1 MEKVAGV
8 DLPVVIFGDNEI
20 VPRFGS
26 KATYRY
32 SELLR
37 ADPEGLPR

>member
-1 MEKVAGV
+1 
-8 DLPVVIFGDNEI
+8 VIFGGDEV
-20 VPRFGS
+20 VPSFGS
-26 KATYRY
+26 KVTYRY